1 MLLYL
6 NFEVLSDTLLQVS
19 AANFHEVLSE
29 CLCITFWLNRHC
41 EDTITFVVVIDVLK
55 HMLVFGDLWREQI
68 IITKLN
74 IEIALEGASKWII
87 WIHFNHVLQRIGHI
101 IITDLAALKILYS
114 LALNHHVFCSSE
126 PAPHSHDILL
136 FPALA
141 L

>member
-6 NFEVLSDTLLQVS
+6 NFEVLSGTLLLAC

-41 EDTITFVVVIDVLK
+41 DDTITFVVVIDVLK
-55 HMLVFGDLWREQI
+55 HMLVFGDLRLQQ
-68 IITKLN
+68 IITKLK

-101 IITDLAALKILYS
+101 IIIDLAALSIL
-114 LALNHHVFCSSE
+114 
-126 PAPHSHDILL
+126 
-136 FPALA
+136 
-141 L
+141 

>member
-55 HMLVFGDLWREQI
+55 HMLAFGDLRREQI

-87 WIHFNHVLQRIGHI
+87 WIHFNHV
-101 IITDLAALKILYS
+101 
-114 LALNHHVFCSSE
+114 
-126 PAPHSHDILL
+126 
-136 FPALA
+136 
-141 L
+141 